1 MPLVEDTIASACRA
15 FTIHGRDP
23 AYDMTLRG
31 TEVHY
36 ATAGEAVS
44 VYQPETKSYRPS
56 TLVDLYDMAR
66 LVDRLEHIHHFCQ
79 TVVATEIED
88 PYVHNM
94 NIAYACLAGTR
105 KSFSV
110 MLGAV
115 QRTIRGI
122 EVTDE
127 TLSYDVIEQAVRGPG
142 HCLGGEQTLA
152 LMESEYL
159 YLEVSD
165 RTSPGQWQEEGST
178 DIRERAEVRVQEIL
192 SAHYPV
198 YIDPKVDEMI
208 RERFPIVLPR
218 DRMRADSDRW

>member
-1 MPLVEDTIASACRA
+1 MIRSCAR
-15 FTIHGRDP
+15 GRSTSGRRWESFWRLLAIVSRLTP
-23 AYDMTLRG
+23 WERSRE
-31 TEVHY
+31 TER
-36 ATAGEAVS
+36 S
-44 VYQPETKSYRPS
+44 VTRSWKSYRPS

-66 LVDRLEHIHHFCQ
+66 LVDRLEHIHRFCQ

-127 TLSYDVIEQAVRGPG
+127 TRSYDVIEQAVRGPG

-218 DRMRADSDRW
+218 DQMRADSDRW